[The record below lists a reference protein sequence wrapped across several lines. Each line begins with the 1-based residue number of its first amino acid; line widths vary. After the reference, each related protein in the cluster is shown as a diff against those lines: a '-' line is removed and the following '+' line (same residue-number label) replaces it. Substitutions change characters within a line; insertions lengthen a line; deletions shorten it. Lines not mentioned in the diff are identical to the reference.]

1 METRI
6 SAFDALIEMKAP
18 FLGTYSN
25 ITFNI
30 DHDYEIINWVKDVS
44 SELIP
49 TKEEVTLKINQLQA
63 DLPMK
68 HLREHRRGIIKDT
81 DIYSLPDYPHKS
93 ETIRQAWLNYRQQLR
108 NLPSNSSPQ
117 LNDEGN
123 LTNVTWPTPPS

>member
-25 ITFNI
+25 ITFDI

-68 HLREHRRGIIKDT
+68 HLREHRRRIIKDT

-93 ETIRQAWLNYRQQLR
+93 ETIRQAWLDYRQVLR
-108 NLPSNSSPQ
+108 DLPKNVSPQ
-117 LNDEGN
+117 IDENGM
-123 LTNVTWPTPPS
+123 LFNVTWPTPPS